1 MGLENNYK
9 NHNIILSFNAL
20 AGEEVHIDSY
30 VGSFE
35 NIYASLDN
43 LYITNNQFNLN
54 SGLIIDMEKDSLPL
68 VIQKNSFLTNV
79 YRFEF
84 DDDKLVYRYKTIIPG
99 RILNPFSMDE
109 YNGYFRIVS
118 TYANIQTET
127 LAYNFKLDNNQFT
140 LISQAGGMGI
150 DEQVYSV
157 RFEKELCYVV
167 TFRQIDPLYIVDYSD
182 PNDIKIIGE
191 LKTPGYSTY
200 LHKYSDTLLIGIGM
214 DTDENGRF
222 IGGKI
227 SLYDVSNLDNIQ

>member
-99 RILNPFSMDE
+99 RILNPFLWM
-109 YNGYFRIVS
+109 N
-118 TYANIQTET
+118 TTAT
-127 LAYNFKLDNNQFT
+127 LESFLRM
-140 LISQAGGMGI
+140 LISKQ
-150 DEQVYSV
+150 
-157 RFEKELCYVV
+157 K
-167 TFRQIDPLYIVDYSD
+167 
-182 PNDIKIIGE
+182 
-191 LKTPGYSTY
+191 
-200 LHKYSDTLLIGIGM
+200 H
-214 DTDENGRF
+214 
-222 IGGKI
+222 
-227 SLYDVSNLDNIQ
+227 